1 MAIFIDALS
10 WTLILC
16 GAFFAVVSGIGLLR
30 MPDFYT
36 RVHALGLAD
45 TLGAIPILLGLML
58 QAGLSLASVKLLFI
72 GLFLLFTSPVS
83 AYALAQAA
91 LADGLEPRLQEEPPP
106 SSF

>member
-1 MAIFIDALS
+1 MALLTDGLS
-10 WTLILC
+10 WILILM

-58 QAGLSLASVKLLFI
+58 QAGLTLAAVKLLFI

-83 AYALAQAA
+83 GYALAQAA
-91 LADGLEPRLQEEPPP
+91 LTDGLKPLLHEEPPP
-106 SSF
+106 SNS